1 MKCNRRELANCCRSR
16 RKTKREGAGRVC
28 SRLKELS
35 VTLQIGVHP
44 SNLHLTLA
52 QHWPGAFAILDV
64 RFISYAE
71 GRDTGRQLAEGRID
85 VGGTG
90 STPPIIAQV
99 AGLDVL
105 YVAASA
111 PRPANGAILVA
122 KNSPI
127 RNVKDLAGRKI
138 ALLDGSFHTYLLA
151 RVLEAEGLTLK
162 DVERIERA
170 PAPSRDALVAGKVDA
185 WIAMAPHLDQAI
197 ADGGARLLVPCGATI
212 PNRSVFWTLGR
223 RNLAP
228 QTINAFVT
236 ELGRV
241 GDAIAAEPAR
251 AARILADLKLGGVD
265 AAAWRKALKGR
276 DWSIVA
282 ADAAIIAEQQ
292 DEADTLF
299 RHADIP
305 HRIELKTTMRST
317 LATAP

>member
-1 MKCNRRELANCCRSR
+1 MSLKI
-16 RKTKREGAGRVC
+16 GA
-28 SRLKELS
+28 
-35 VTLQIGVHP
+35 HP

-52 QHWPGAFAILDV
+52 QHWPGAFADLDV
-64 RFISYAE
+64 QFVNYAE

-99 AGLDVL
+99 SGLDVL

-122 KNSPI
+122 KNSAI
-127 RNVKDLAGRKI
+127 RSVKDLAGKKI

-151 RVLEAEGLTLK
+151 RVVEAEGMTLK
-162 DVERIERA
+162 DVERVERA
-170 PAPSRDALVAGKVDA
+170 PVPSRDALIAGKIDA

-223 RNLAP
+223 RNLSP
-228 QTINAFVT
+228 DTIDAFVT
-236 ELGRV
+236 ELGRI
-241 GDAIAAEPAR
+241 GAAIAADPAK

-265 AAAWRKALKGR
+265 VAAWRKAIKGR

-282 ADAAIIAEQQ
+282 TEASIIAEQQ

-305 HRIELKTTMRST
+305 HRIELTAAMRSASA
-317 LATAP
+317 LAT

>member
-1 MKCNRRELANCCRSR
+1 MRIVFERPKIKAFFKNSIMPRVVGARCDLRELCMS
-16 RKTKREGAGRVC
+16 
-28 SRLKELS
+28 LL
-35 VTLQIGVHP
+35 IGVHP
-44 SNLHLTLA
+44 NNLHLTLA
-52 QHWPGAFAILDV
+52 QHWPGAFADLDATFV
-64 RFISYAE
+64 PYAE
-71 GRDTGRQLAEGRID
+71 GRDTGRQLAEGLID

-99 AGLDVL
+99 GGLDVL

-127 RNVKDLAGRKI
+127 RHVKDLAGKKI

-151 RVLEAEGLTLK
+151 RVIEAEGLSLK
-162 DVERIERA
+162 DVERVERA
-170 PAPSRDALVAGKVDA
+170 PVPSRDALIAGKVDA
-185 WIAMAPHLDQAI
+185 WIAMTPHLDQAL

-223 RNLAP
+223 RKLSP
-228 QTINAFVT
+228 EIIDGFVV
-236 ELGRV
+236 ELRRIGA
-241 GDAIAAEPAR
+241 AIAAEPAR

-265 AAAWRKALKGR
+265 AKAWQKAIAGR
-276 DWSIVA
+276 DWSIVPA
-282 ADAAIIAEQQ
+282 EAAIIAEQQ

-305 HRIELKTTMRST
+305 RRIELTAAMRT
-317 LATAP
+317 AALAP